1 MSLCVILLCVL
12 KDSGKENHT
21 VKIATVS
28 EAEWLRGLSC
38 CGCSFSAEHY
48 GGHPVYAL

>member
-12 KDSGKENHT
+12 TDSGKENHT

-28 EAEWLRGLSC
+28 EAEWLRGFTQLLLLS
-38 CGCSFSAEHY
+38 
-48 GGHPVYAL
+48 